1 MASNDL
7 GPAPVIAS
15 TPATADDAIRG
26 DAEVRSTGKG
36 SVVELNAKPVAP
48 DQFDDRYE
56 TGKYELWAYYSY
68 YIGNN
73 VSLAILLSAFLGSGG
88 WFLWAGCGV
97 VIGLSL
103 DNAGYFVGVEDGGG
117 RRTVTL
123 ERHRWLAAPASC
135 WIAELRRS

>member
-7 GPAPVIAS
+7 GPAPVLKD

-26 DAEVRSTGKG
+26 DAEVRSTSRGE
-36 SVVELNAKPVAP
+36 VVELNAKPVAP

-73 VSLAILLSAFLGSGG
+73 VSLAFCILLRIFGGG
-88 WFLWAGCGV
+88 W
-97 VIGLSL
+97 
-103 DNAGYFVGVEDGGG
+103 
-117 RRTVTL
+117 
-123 ERHRWLAAPASC
+123 
-135 WIAELRRS
+135 

>member
-7 GPAPVIAS
+7 GPAPVLKD

-26 DAEVRSTGKG
+26 DTEVRSTTKG
-36 SVVELNAKPVAP
+36 SVVELDAKPVAP

-73 VSLAILLSAFLGSGG
+73 VSFGILGSFGFWVGRCECWG
-88 WFLWAGCGV
+88 WL
-97 VIGLSL
+97 
-103 DNAGYFVGVEDGGG
+103 
-117 RRTVTL
+117 
-123 ERHRWLAAPASC
+123 
-135 WIAELRRS
+135 

>member
-7 GPAPVIAS
+7 GPAPVLKD

-26 DAEVRSTGKG
+26 DAEVRSTTKG
-36 SVVELNAKPVAP
+36 SVVELDAKPVAP

-73 VSLAILLSAFLGSGG
+73 VSFGDLLVHLGFGVGWWESLGWL
-88 WFLWAGCGV
+88 WFL
-97 VIGLSL
+97 
-103 DNAGYFVGVEDGGG
+103 
-117 RRTVTL
+117 
-123 ERHRWLAAPASC
+123 
-135 WIAELRRS
+135 

>member
-7 GPAPVIAS
+7 GPAPVLAG

-73 VSLAILLSAFLGSGG
+73 VSADILLLLILWGLVGSG
-88 WFLWAGCGV
+88 LEVEGCAVETGMV
-97 VIGLSL
+97 V
-103 DNAGYFVGVEDGGG
+103 FVRREVWDDPGG
-117 RRTVTL
+117 
-123 ERHRWLAAPASC
+123 
-135 WIAELRRS
+135 

>member
-7 GPAPVIAS
+7 GPAPAVVG

-73 VSLAILLSAFLGSGG
+73 VSWDLCLFAN
-88 WFLWAGCGV
+88 
-97 VIGLSL
+97 GL
-103 DNAGYFVGVEDGGG
+103 GG
-117 RRTVTL
+117 R
-123 ERHRWLAAPASC
+123 W
-135 WIAELRRS
+135 

>member
-7 GPAPVIAS
+7 GPAPVLKD

-36 SVVELNAKPVAP
+36 SVVELSAKPVAP

-73 VSLAILLSAFLGSGG
+73 VSLAISLFALLGVGG
-88 WFLWAGCGV
+88 YLLWAGCGG
-97 VIGLSL
+97 INGLGL
-103 DNAGYFVGVEDGGG
+103 ENAGYFVGVEDGGG
-117 RRTVTL
+117 CRAVTL
-123 ERHRWLAAPASC
+123 EQHKWLAAPASC
-135 WIAELRRS
+135 WAVEFRR

>member
-7 GPAPVIAS
+7 GPAPELVG

-73 VSLAILLSAFLGSGG
+73 VSAISCAF
-88 WFLWAGCGV
+88 
-97 VIGLSL
+97 
-103 DNAGYFVGVEDGGG
+103 
-117 RRTVTL
+117 
-123 ERHRWLAAPASC
+123 ASC
-135 WIAELRRS
+135 YCFWGWGVRVSGRSVMVWYVWD

>member
-7 GPAPVIAS
+7 GPAPVLKD

-73 VSLAILLSAFLGSGG
+73 VSLFAFLWVTGG
-88 WFLWAGCGV
+88 DLVGLGLEGAGHM
-97 VIGLSL
+97 
-103 DNAGYFVGVEDGGG
+103 VGFEDGGSCKATLLG
-117 RRTVTL
+117 RYM
-123 ERHRWLAAPASC
+123 
-135 WIAELRRS
+135 

>member
-7 GPAPVIAS
+7 GPAPVLKD

-26 DAEVRSTGKG
+26 DAEVRSTTKG
-36 SVVELNAKPVAP
+36 SVVELDAKPVAP

-73 VSLAILLSAFLGSGG
+73 VSFGNFLVHLVFFG
-88 WFLWAGCGV
+88 WV
-97 VIGLSL
+97 
-103 DNAGYFVGVEDGGG
+103 VGVPG
-117 RRTVTL
+117 
-123 ERHRWLAAPASC
+123 LAVVFVVEEC
-135 WIAELRRS
+135 RIYGWD